1 VKTPSESWN
10 SLSNSGRPE
19 RLTIET
25 ASRGDKVMKASKTL
39 LTVVLIMSALTM
51 AENEEAEGS
60 YASVNGLKMYHE
72 IQGADKRALVLVHG
86 GVGSIEMFGRGS
98 TLLKSRQ

>member
-1 VKTPSESWN
+1 
-10 SLSNSGRPE
+10 
-19 RLTIET
+19 
-25 ASRGDKVMKASKTL
+25 MKASKAL
-39 LTVVLIMSALTM
+39 LTVAVLIMSALTM